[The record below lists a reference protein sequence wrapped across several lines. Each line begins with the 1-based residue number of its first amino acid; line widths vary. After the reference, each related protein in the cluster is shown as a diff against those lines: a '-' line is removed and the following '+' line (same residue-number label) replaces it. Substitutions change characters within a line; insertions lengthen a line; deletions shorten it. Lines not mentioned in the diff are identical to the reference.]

1 MNKVEGIVGE
11 GMSKMGVV
19 DEFVVVFR
27 EANTRIRSHLVQITL
42 KLEFIVWGDNR
53 KSYHP
58 IQQLNSHF
66 QHCMILILLA

>member
-42 KLEFIVWGDNR
+42 KLEFIV
-53 KSYHP
+53 
-58 IQQLNSHF
+58 
-66 QHCMILILLA
+66 